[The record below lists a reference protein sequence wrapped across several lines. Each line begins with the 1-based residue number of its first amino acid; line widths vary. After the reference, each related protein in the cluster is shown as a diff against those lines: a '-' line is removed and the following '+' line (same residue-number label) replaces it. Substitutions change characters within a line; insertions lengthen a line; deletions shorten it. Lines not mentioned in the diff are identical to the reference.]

1 MVISWKSWMD
11 DQSDRGDEAG
21 QRGRHTTSGLDTA
34 ADGCNVS
41 LSEGARVSLS
51 PERRAERRMDEGSGV
66 S

>member
-41 LSEGARVSLS
+41 LSEGVSLQ
-51 PERRAERRMDEGSGV
+51 
-66 S
+66 